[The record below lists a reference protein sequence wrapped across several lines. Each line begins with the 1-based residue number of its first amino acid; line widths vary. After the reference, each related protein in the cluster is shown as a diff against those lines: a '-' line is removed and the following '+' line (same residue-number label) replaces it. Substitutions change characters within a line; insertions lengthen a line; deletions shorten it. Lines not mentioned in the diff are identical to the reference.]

1 MTKTACEQCRDQFGD
16 YLYGE
21 FAEASAFE
29 RHLAEC
35 SACRERLEATKRALA
50 AVDRAGLDSAPEEVV
65 KAVISG
71 VAAEL
76 QPVSKRV
83 TDRRWVRAVA
93 ALAACLLLA
102 AVGTWVFVLTTGE
115 GPAPPVVAGEL
126 ELETR
131 AVAAEADS
139 VLHLLDE
146 LEKENGTLVQL
157 LGLGADD
164 KPDIEPAE
172 DREEGGPA

>member
-1 MTKTACEQCRDQFGD
+1 
-16 YLYGE
+16 
-21 FAEASAFE
+21 
-29 RHLAEC
+29 
-35 SACRERLEATKRALA
+35 
-50 AVDRAGLDSAPEEVV
+50 VDRAGVDAAPPEVV
-65 KAVISG
+65 EQVISG

-76 QPVSKRV
+76 QPARKRV
-83 TDRRWVRAVA
+83 ADRRSVRAVA
-93 ALAACLLLA
+93 ALAACLLVA
-102 AVGTWVFVLTTGE
+102 ALGTWAIVLTTGD
-115 GPAPPVVAGEL
+115 GTVPRVVAGEL

-131 AVAAEADS
+131 AVAAEAES

-146 LEKENGTLVQL
+146 LEREDGTLVQL